1 MNHKRNISPFA
12 KGYLNIPALVTP
24 LSGHL
29 ETAIPE

>member
-1 MNHKRNISPFA
+1 MG
-12 KGYLNIPALVTP
+12 KGIVCIESQLNIPALVTP